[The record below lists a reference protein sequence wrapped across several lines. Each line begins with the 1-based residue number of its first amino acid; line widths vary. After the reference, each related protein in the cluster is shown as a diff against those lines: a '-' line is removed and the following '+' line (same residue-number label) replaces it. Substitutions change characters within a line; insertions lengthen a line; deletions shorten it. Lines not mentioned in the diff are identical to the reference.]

1 MSAVLKII
9 GFLLV
14 LFALYNFYVI
24 FQAQIFSEI
33 IQSQTPDFLDFFV
46 ESATA
51 DITQDIMIKALIYF
65 VVLIIGIALMAK
77 QSKPKLV

>member
-1 MSAVLKII
+1 MGAILKII
-9 GFLLV
+9 GFLMI
-14 LFALYNFYVI
+14 LFAFYNFYVI
-24 FQAQIFSEI
+24 FQAQIFSEVL
-33 IQSQTPDFLDFFV
+33 QSQTPDFLDFFV
-46 ESATA
+46 ESATP